1 MTADMQMTTNENNG
15 ATKSVDITI
24 AAPNLYHIGGWLT
37 AAPEDRTAW
46 WQMMTQGPSDELLLK
61 NWNWVRRMDVGI
73 FSLAFTIGVWTGETP
88 RCLAIGTA
96 GLAAIFVWQWSEVN
110 WLLLH
115 QDRWL
120 KEWSGKIPL
129 VDLASINLL
138 PEQPT
143 KND

>member
-24 AAPNLYHIGGWLT
+24 AAPNLYRIGGWLT
-37 AAPEDRTAW
+37 AAPEDRAAW

-61 NWNWVRRMDVGI
+61 NWNWVRQMDVGI

-88 RCLAIGTA
+88 RSLAIGTA

-120 KEWSGKIPL
+120 KKWCGRITF
-129 VDLASINLL
+129 VDLPSINLL